1 MSDIKAREGQ
11 WYADRANHE
20 FFLVIAIDESDG
32 LIDVRDRYG
41 DIDEF
46 DLDEWEAMNLV
57 LCSAPTQW
65 GQDEESHAEEQAEGW
80 DEQLGGADGTSHHF
94 KSSGTT

>member
-1 MSDIKAREGQ
+1 MSEIKAREGQ
-11 WYADRANHE
+11 WYVDRAHHE

-46 DLDEWEAMNLV
+46 DLDEWDSMDLM
-57 LCSAPTQW
+57 LCSAPTEW
-65 GQDEESHAEEQAEGW
+65 GQDDESHTEEQAQ
-80 DEQLGGADGTSHHF
+80 EQDRADGPAAHHF

>member
-1 MSDIKAREGQ
+1 MIDRLAELFRLEEAMSEIKAREGQ
-11 WYADRANHE
+11 WYVDRSHRE

-46 DLDEWEAMNLV
+46 DLDEWDAMDLA
-57 LCSAPTQW
+57 LCVAP
-65 GQDEESHAEEQAEGW
+65 E
-80 DEQLGGADGTSHHF
+80 
-94 KSSGTT
+94 KSSGEWDSEDEDEDEDMERPAS

>member
-1 MSDIKAREGQ
+1 MSEIKAREGQ
-11 WYADRANHE
+11 WYVDRFQRE

-46 DLDEWEAMNLV
+46 DLDEWDSMDLV
-57 LCSAPTQW
+57 LCVAPGEW
-65 GQDEESHAEEQAEGW
+65 DDEDEDG
-80 DEQLGGADGTSHHF
+80 DEQRSAS
-94 KSSGTT
+94 

>member
-1 MSDIKAREGQ
+1 MSEIKAREGQ
-11 WYADRANHE
+11 WYVDRCHRE

-46 DLDEWEAMNLV
+46 DLDEWDAMDLV
-57 LCSAPTQW
+57 LCVPPKQ
-65 GQDEESHAEEQAEGW
+65 GDGEDEEEEE
-80 DEQLGGADGTSHHF
+80 DEEHRAS
-94 KSSGTT
+94 

>member
-1 MSDIKAREGQ
+1 MSSTKACEGQ
-11 WYADRANHE
+11 WYVDRAHHE

-46 DLDEWEAMNLV
+46 DLDEWDAMDLVICTAPNEMKWEWEAE
-57 LCSAPTQW
+57 
-65 GQDEESHAEEQAEGW
+65 DEDGEERPAN
-80 DEQLGGADGTSHHF
+80 
-94 KSSGTT
+94 

>member
-1 MSDIKAREGQ
+1 MNGIKAREGQ
-11 WYADRANHE
+11 WYADRVHHE

-46 DLDEWEAMNLV
+46 DLDEWDAMDLV
-57 LCSAPTQW
+57 LCTAP
-65 GQDEESHAEEQAEGW
+65 GHEDGDGDGEDESAEEQRPH
-80 DEQLGGADGTSHHF
+80 S
-94 KSSGTT
+94 

>member
-1 MSDIKAREGQ
+1 MSETKAREGQ
-11 WYADRANHE
+11 WYVDRAHHE
-20 FFLVIAIDESDG
+20 FFLVIAIDETDG

-46 DLDEWEAMNLV
+46 DLDEWDAMDLV

-65 GQDEESHAEEQAEGW
+65 WQDEESGADEAE
-80 DEQLGGADGTSHHF
+80 GADGGPHHF
-94 KSSGTT
+94 RSSGTT

>member
-1 MSDIKAREGQ
+1 MSEIKAREGQ
-11 WYADRANHE
+11 WYVDRAHHE

-46 DLDEWEAMNLV
+46 DLDEWDAMDLV
-57 LCSAPTQW
+57 LCTAPNGVSGSGRPRTRTAKSAPT
-65 GQDEESHAEEQAEGW
+65 S
-80 DEQLGGADGTSHHF
+80 
-94 KSSGTT
+94 

>member
-1 MSDIKAREGQ
+1 MNDMKACEGQ
-11 WYADRANHE
+11 WYVDRAHHE

-46 DLDEWEAMNLV
+46 DLDEWDAMDLV
-57 LCSAPTQW
+57 VCAAPAESEW
-65 GQDEESHAEEQAEGW
+65 DGEDE
-80 DEQLGGADGTSHHF
+80 DGEDRRP
-94 KSSGTT
+94 G